1 VTAPTSLDGADSA
14 GGGRAFACR
23 SAASIAAAVRE
34 RRVSAVEVAQAALAH
49 IDSRNP
55 AFNAFTEVTRVRALA
70 EAAAVDAASARGEAT
85 GALAG
90 VPYAVKNLF
99 DVEGLVTLAGS
110 KINRGRPAAAADA
123 AVIRR
128 LRAAGAVL
136 VGALNMDEYAY
147 GFSTENT
154 HYGPTRNPHDTTRV
168 AGGSSGG
175 SGAAVAAG
183 MVPLALGTDTNGSI
197 RVPASLCGVFGLKPT
212 YGRLSRAG
220 GYLFVGSLDH
230 VGPLARSSA
239 DLALAYDAMQGPD
252 ASDPV
257 CAQRPVEPTAAQIGR
272 GIAGLRIA
280 VADGYFAR
288 PMADEARGAVEA
300 VARAL
305 GATERIDIPE
315 SAHGRAA
322 AFLMTSIEGSLLHL
336 PDLKTRAADFEPLI
350 RDRMLAGVLAPAQWL
365 WQAHRVRRYVRERAL
380 KVFERCDVIIAPSTP
395 MSAPVIGT
403 EWITLEGERML
414 ARPNLGLFTQ
424 PISFLGWPVAA
435 VPLARAAGELP
446 IGVQVI
452 AAPWRED
459 LCLRVAAHLERIG
472 IAASPAVLPA

>member
-1 VTAPTSLDGADSA
+1 VAA
-14 GGGRAFACR
+14 AFAVQG
-23 SAASIAAAVRE
+23 AAAIAAAVRD
-34 RRVSAVEVAQAALAH
+34 RQVSAVEVAQAALAQV
-49 IDSRNP
+49 DQRN
-55 AFNAFTEVTRVRALA
+55 ADVNAFTEVTRARALA
-70 EAAAVDAASARGEAT
+70 EAAAVDAALARGESP
-85 GALAG
+85 GPLGG

-99 DVEGLVTLAGS
+99 DIEGLATLAGS
-110 KINRGRPAAAADA
+110 RINRDRPAAAADA
-123 AVIRR
+123 TAIRR

-154 HYGPTRNPHDTTRV
+154 HYGATRNPHDATRV

-183 MVPLALGTDTNGSI
+183 LVPLALGTDTNGSI

-230 VGPLARSSA
+230 VGPLARSAA

-252 ASDPV
+252 ATDPV
-257 CAQRPVEPTAAQIGR
+257 CAQRPVEPTAAQTAR
-272 GIAGLRIA
+272 GIDGLRIA

-288 PMADEARGAVEA
+288 PMSDEARAAVDT

-305 GATERIDIPE
+305 GATHRIDIPE
-315 SAHGRAA
+315 SARGRAA

-336 PDLKTRAADFEPLI
+336 PDLKSRAADFEPLI

-380 KVFERCDVIIAPSTP
+380 KVFEQCDVIIAPSTP
-395 MSAPVIGT
+395 VCAPVIGT

-435 VPLARAAGELP
+435 VPVARRTGELP

-459 LCLRVAAHLERIG
+459 LCLRVAAHLERMG
-472 IAASPAVLPA
+472 IAAAPAVLPS

>member
-1 VTAPTSLDGADSA
+1 VTAPASVAPGTDAVALARGGAIA
-14 GGGRAFACR
+14 
-23 SAASIAAAVRE
+23 IAAAVHSRQ
-34 RRVSAVEVAQAALAH
+34 VSAVEVARAALAQ
-49 IDSRNP
+49 IDQRN
-55 AFNAFTEVTRVRALA
+55 ADFNAFTEVTRARALA
-70 EAAAVDAASARGEAT
+70 EAAAVDAAVARGESP
-85 GALAG
+85 GPLAG

-99 DVEGLVTLAGS
+99 DIEGVVTLAGS
-110 KINRGRPAAAADA
+110 KINRERAPAVSDA
-123 AVIRR
+123 MAVRR

-147 GFSTENT
+147 GFTTENT

-183 MVPLALGTDTNGSI
+183 LVPLTLGTDTNGSI
-197 RVPASLCGVFGLKPT
+197 RVPASLCGLFGLKPT

-230 VGPLARSSA
+230 IGPLARSA
-239 DLALAYDAMQGPD
+239 VDLALAYDAMQGPD
-252 ASDPV
+252 AGDPV
-257 CAQRPVEPTAAQIGR
+257 CAQRPVEPTLPLAGL
-272 GIAGLRIA
+272 GIDGLRIA

-288 PMADEARGAVEA
+288 PMADEARAAVQS

-305 GATERIDIPE
+305 GAELRIDIPE
-315 SAHGRAA
+315 AGRGRAA
-322 AFLMTSIEGSLLHL
+322 AFLMTAIEGSLLHL
-336 PDLKTRAADFEPLI
+336 PDLKSRAADFEPLI

-380 KVFERCDVIIAPSTP
+380 KVFDRCDVIIAPATP

-424 PISFLGWPVAA
+424 PVSFLGWPVAA
-435 VPLARAAGELP
+435 VPVARAAGELP

-472 IAASPAVLPA
+472 IAAAPAVLPA

>member
-1 VTAPTSLDGADSA
+1 VTTSAHGSCATGAAAIALEGAA
-14 GGGRAFACR
+14 G
-23 SAASIAAAVRE
+23 IAAAVRAGKA
-34 RRVSAVEVAQAALAH
+34 SAVDVARATLAH
-49 IDSRNP
+49 IERRNP
-55 AFNAFTEVTRVRALA
+55 ALNAFTDITRDRALA
-70 EAAAVDAASARGEAT
+70 EAAAVDAAVARGEPC
-85 GALAG
+85 GPLAG

-99 DVEGLVTLAGS
+99 DIEGRVTLAGS
-110 KINRGRPAAAADA
+110 KINRESAPAASDA
-123 AVIRR
+123 MALRR

-147 GFSTENT
+147 GFTTENT
-154 HYGPTRNPHDTTRV
+154 HYGPTCNPHDPTRV

-175 SGAAVAAG
+175 SAAAVAAG
-183 MVPLALGTDTNGSI
+183 LVPLALGTDTNGSI

-212 YGRLSRAG
+212 YGRLSRSG

-230 VGPLARSSA
+230 IGPLARSAA
-239 DLALAYDAMQGPD
+239 DLVLAYDAMQGPD
-252 ASDPV
+252 AGDPV
-257 CAQRPVEPTAAQIGR
+257 CAQRPVEPVAPLASL
-272 GIAGLRIA
+272 GIDGLRIA
-280 VADGYFAR
+280 VADGYFTR
-288 PMADEARGAVEA
+288 PMADEARAAVQA

-305 GATERIDIPE
+305 GAGMRVDIPE
-315 SAHGRAA
+315 AGRGRAA
-322 AFLMTSIEGSLLHL
+322 AFLMTAIEGSLLHHA
-336 PDLKTRAADFEPLI
+336 DLRSRAADFEPLI

-365 WQAHRVRRYVRERAL
+365 WQAQRVRRYVREHAL
-380 KVFERCDVIIAPSTP
+380 KVFDRCDVIIAPCTP

-424 PISFLGWPVAA
+424 PVSFLGWPVAA
-435 VPLARAAGELP
+435 VPVARAAGKLP

-472 IAASPAVLPA
+472 IAAAPAVLPA

>member
-1 VTAPTSLDGADSA
+1 MTRPVPAGDTGNGDGA
-14 GGGRAFACR
+14 FALQG
-23 SAASIAAAVRE
+23 AASIAAAVRE
-34 RRVSAVEVAQAALAH
+34 GRVSAREVTEAALAH
-49 IDSRNP
+49 IDRRNP
-55 AFNAFTEVTRVRALA
+55 EVNAFTEVTRTRALA
-70 EAAAVDAASARGEAT
+70 EAAAVDAAVRRGESP
-85 GALAG
+85 GPLAG

-99 DVEGLVTLAGS
+99 DVEGMVTLAGS
-110 KINRGRPAAAADA
+110 KINRERPPATADA
-123 AVIRR
+123 AAIRR
-128 LRAAGAVL
+128 LSGAGAVL

-183 MVPLALGTDTNGSI
+183 MVPLSLGTDTNGSI
-197 RVPASLCGVFGLKPT
+197 RVPASLCGIFGLKPT

-230 VGPLARSSA
+230 IGPLARSAS

-252 ASDPV
+252 AGDPV

-272 GIAGLRIA
+272 GIEGLRIA
-280 VADGYFAR
+280 VAEGYFSR
-288 PMADEARGAVEA
+288 PMADEARAAVQA
-300 VARAL
+300 VAHAL
-305 GATERIDIPE
+305 GATQRIDVPE
-315 SAHGRAA
+315 AARGRAA

-336 PDLKTRAADFEPLI
+336 PDLKSRAADFEPLI

-395 MSAPVIGT
+395 MSAPPIGT

-435 VPLARAAGELP
+435 VPVARAAGELP

-472 IAASPAVLPA
+472 IAAAPAVLPA

>member
-1 VTAPTSLDGADSA
+1 MTGPGTAGI
-14 GGGRAFACR
+14 AFAR
-23 SAASIAAAVRE
+23 QGAAAIAAAVRE
-34 RRVSAVEVAQAALAH
+34 RRVGAVEVAQAALAQV
-49 IDSRNP
+49 DRVD
-55 AFNAFTEVTRVRALA
+55 AGVNAFTEVTRARALA
-70 EAAAVDAASARGEAT
+70 EAAAVDAAMARGEPV
-85 GALAG
+85 GPLAG

-99 DVEGLVTLAGS
+99 DVEGVVTLAGS
-110 KINRGRPAAAADA
+110 KINRERPPALADA
-123 AVIRR
+123 AAIRR
-128 LRAAGAVL
+128 LRDAGAVL

-154 HYGPTRNPHDTTRV
+154 HYGATRNPHDTTRI

-183 MVPLALGTDTNGSI
+183 LVPLALGTDTNGSI

-230 VGPLARSSA
+230 VGPLARSAA
-239 DLALAYDAMQGPD
+239 DLARAYDAMQGPD
-252 ASDPV
+252 PADPV
-257 CAQRPVEPTAAQIGR
+257 CAQRPVEPTAAQVGR
-272 GIAGLRIA
+272 GIDGLRIG

-288 PMADEARGAVEA
+288 PMADEARGAVEG

-305 GATERIDIPE
+305 GATQRLDIPE
-315 SAHGRAA
+315 AGRGRAA

-336 PDLKTRAADFEPLI
+336 PDLKSRAADFEPLI
-350 RDRMLAGVLAPAQWL
+350 RDRMLAGVLAPAHWL

-395 MSAPVIGT
+395 MCAPAIGT

-435 VPLARAAGELP
+435 VPVARAAGELP

-472 IAASPAVLPA
+472 IAAAPAVLPA

>member
-1 VTAPTSLDGADSA
+1 MNDTSVACSPFAAESA
-14 GGGRAFACR
+14 
-23 SAASIAAAVRE
+23 SSIARGVRE
-34 RRVSAVEVAQAALAH
+34 GRLRALDVARATLDD
-49 IDSRNP
+49 IERRNP
-55 AFNAFTEVTRVRALA
+55 RYNAFTGVTRMRALA
-70 EAAAVDAASARGEAT
+70 EAAEVDATIARGESP
-85 GALAG
+85 GPLAG

-110 KINRGRPAAAADA
+110 RINRDRPPASADA
-123 AVIRR
+123 SAVRR

-147 GFSTENT
+147 GFSTENS
-154 HYGPTRNPHDTTRV
+154 HYGSTRNPHDVARI

-175 SGAAVAAG
+175 SAAAAAAG
-183 MVPLALGTDTNGSI
+183 MVPFTLGTDTNGSI
-197 RVPASLCGVFGLKPT
+197 RVPASLCGLFGLKPT

-230 VGPLARSSA
+230 IGPLARSTA

-257 CAQRPVEPTAAQIGR
+257 CAQRPVEPTLPQVGR
-272 GIAGLRIA
+272 GIDGLRIA

-288 PMADEARGAVEA
+288 PMADEARAAVQS
-300 VARAL
+300 VADAL
-305 GATERIDIPE
+305 GATLRLDIPE
-315 SAHGRAA
+315 SARGRAA
-322 AFLMTSIEGSLLHL
+322 AFMMTAIEGGLLHL
-336 PDLKTRAADFEPLI
+336 PDLKARAADFDPLI
-350 RDRMLAGVLAPAQWL
+350 RDRMLAGALAPAQWL
-365 WQAHRVRRYVRERAL
+365 WQAHRVRRYVRDRAL
-380 KVFERCDVIIAPSTP
+380 QVFDRCDVLIAPCTP
-395 MSAPVIGT
+395 ISAPEIGT

-424 PISFLGWPVAA
+424 PVSFLGWPVAA
-435 VPLARAAGELP
+435 VPVARPAGALP

-459 LCLRVAAHLERIG
+459 LCLRVAAHLERLG
-472 IAASPAVLPA
+472 IAAAPAVLSR